1 MLLLL
6 DWLLPVKVHDDLLIV
21 GSYSKVDPYILSE
34 VVGLILTK
42 PIINES
48 FINQY
53 NLTTA
58 SSNDFTDIYF
68 YSSLQDIPKIQL
80 KLIKSTEKKSKI
92 FFKLF
97 YYLIFVCL

>member
-6 DWLLPVKVHDDLLIV
+6 DWLLPVKIHDDFLVV
-21 GSYSKVDPYILSE
+21 GSYSKVDPYLLSE

-42 PIINES
+42 PSINES

-53 NLTTA
+53 NLTTT

-68 YSSLQDIPKIQL
+68 YLSLQDIPKVQL
-80 KLIKSTEKKSKI
+80 KLIKSTEKKSKTC
-92 FFKLF
+92 F
-97 YYLIFVCL
+97 